1 MDHTCHV
8 PVELVY
14 DIFIITFV
22 ICVLALSTFDRK
34 FKVIQY
40 VWHTYVWEKLLKANM
55 LYLYH
60 RLECST
66 WACAYISGEAQVPV
80 V

>member
-40 VWHTYVWEKLLKANM
+40 VWHTYV
-55 LYLYH
+55 
-60 RLECST
+60 
-66 WACAYISGEAQVPV
+66 
-80 V
+80 